1 MAGLLGGF
9 LAGASKGAVDIAK
22 MEMEKQNAADLA
34 QVNANIAVEREARIR
49 ENTRAAN
56 AQAAQAAQAAVPADA
71 PDRSRGLIDASLNQ
85 GNLEVTSQFAGA
97 ANLDRQTEAGKET
110 IAARKDEQAA
120 ALEERRRANMSA
132 AELKAQEL
140 KDRKELKL
148 QELQDKAEGRADKAA
163 EKKTATYAN
172 QTARFN
178 SIRDTIGGPLG
189 GKLDGATGQYMIPPD
204 NAERYALAVSI
215 AQKMERLEPGALS
228 PGELAQT
235 AIDSTDQFLGKKQ
248 AKKRAAG
255 EADPGFFAKKPD
267 FGGKTP
273 DQWADDRAR
282 ELVAASKKRAEAG
295 MAADNTPSALPPGL
309 PPSTTMLPD
318 GTFKLPNGQIVRAK
332 K

>member
-9 LAGASKGAVDIAK
+9 LAGTAKGAVDIAK
-22 MEMEKQNAADLA
+22 GEIDKQNAADLA

-49 ENTRAAN
+49 ENMRAAN

-71 PDRSRGLIDASLNQ
+71 ADRSRGLIDAALNQ
-85 GNLEVTSQFAGA
+85 GNLEVTSQFTGA
-97 ANLDRQTEAGKET
+97 ANLDRQTEAAK
-110 IAARKDEQAA
+110 AALAEREAANKAA
-120 ALEERRRANMSA
+120 AD
-132 AELKAQEL
+132 LK
-140 KDRKELKL
+140 R
-148 QELQDKAEGRADKAA
+148 QELQDKKELKQQELKDKAETRADKA
-163 EKKTATYAN
+163 EDKKSVTYAN
-172 QTARFN
+172 QTSRFN

-228 PGELAQT
+228 PGELAQM

-248 AKKRAAG
+248 AKTRAVG

-273 DQWADDRAR
+273 DQWAEDRAQ

-295 MAADNTPSALPPGL
+295 MATDNKPGALPPGL
-309 PPSTTMLPD
+309 PAGTIALPD
-318 GTFKLPNGQIVRAK
+318 GTFELPNGQIVRAK